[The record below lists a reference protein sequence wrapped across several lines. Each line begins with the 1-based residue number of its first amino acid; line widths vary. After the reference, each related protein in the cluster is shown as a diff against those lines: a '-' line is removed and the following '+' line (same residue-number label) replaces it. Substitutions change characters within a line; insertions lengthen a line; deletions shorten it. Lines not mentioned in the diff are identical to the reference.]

1 MGPQLR
7 QVGVSEESEER
18 VEEASQT
25 QQERHGHNLLV
36 ATCFCLSVCIIV
48 GRSGW
53 HLYLTIHILLEIYI
67 LKGPSKIRGKNSISM
82 TCLF

>member
-1 MGPQLR
+1 MIRIFITPLCTLALAGGGYVGPQLR

-36 ATCFCLSVCIIV
+36 ATCVVLLLV
-48 GRSGW
+48 GQVG
-53 HLYLTIHILLEIYI
+53 IYI
-67 LKGPSKIRGKNSISM
+67 
-82 TCLF
+82 

>member
-25 QQERHGHNLLV
+25 QQERHGLNLLV
-36 ATCFCLSVCIIV
+36 ATCICRGRYVCVCIIV

-53 HLYLTIHILLEIYI
+53 HLNLTIHILLEI
-67 LKGPSKIRGKNSISM
+67 
-82 TCLF
+82 

>member
-36 ATCFCLSVCIIV
+36 ATCVVLLLV
-48 GRSGW
+48 GQVG
-53 HLYLTIHILLEIYI
+53 IYI
-67 LKGPSKIRGKNSISM
+67 
-82 TCLF
+82 